1 MYKNIKRKCVWM
13 KLEGKEGIESTKS
26 IGEAASIG

>member
-1 MYKNIKRKCVWM
+1 M